1 METRDVEHLT
11 ATQDLC
17 ALCHMPFGIQYGRM
31 WRIKG
36 LDGQFYCSAE
46 HAAAN
51 CLIGPF
57 LTKRAARL

>member
-36 LDGQFYCSAE
+36 LDGLFYCLAE
-46 HAAAN
+46 HDAAI
-51 CLIGPF
+51 CLIVSF
-57 LTKRAARL
+57 LTMMVARL